1 VLLVLPNPPN
11 PVEVV
16 LLLLF
21 PPNEKPPPPKDML
34 AAVNCSRFAALV
46 KIRVYRAGPCLR
58 MRKVEEKNQGSRCC
72 AIEVLKDEDKLEK
85 VVIVTR
91 CRAPS
96 DTVAQDNAGVA

>member
-1 VLLVLPNPPN
+1 
-11 PVEVV
+11 
-16 LLLLF
+16 
-21 PPNEKPPPPKDML
+21 
-34 AAVNCSRFAALV
+34 
-46 KIRVYRAGPCLR
+46 